1 MPNPWRGERGVG
13 GVGIGIGDLLSL
25 LSVSPLFLL
34 SPPDGMSFTFTD
46 SGHKGPQLL
55 IVDISS
61 LPKESSVVE
70 TTAADMNTLVMNRID

>member
-1 MPNPWRGERGVG
+1 MPNSWRGEGGVG

-34 SPPDGMSFTFTD
+34 SHSDGMSFTFTD

-55 IVDISS
+55 IVDIFS

-70 TTAADMNTLVMNRID
+70 TALADMNTVVMNRID